1 MHGGAD
7 VYKANMYLAED
18 RILCFEIVAKRNE
31 NWVLKYVKDAKA
43 ETDVPDALPE
53 LISQRRRWLNGSFF
67 AAVHALLNW
76 RKIYSSGHSFL
87 RKVML
92 SFEFLYNLINLIFS
106 WFSVGNFY
114 LAFYFLFDVSSG
126 SFSDTGVFGKAASPV
141 FETTRALYAFLMV
154 ATLVTSLG
162 NRPQGTKV
170 IYHLTVIFFSLIMTL
185 MLFLGTWAIIQST
198 KAYTDAVSKNPSL
211 SFAMYLLSTGTF
223 RDIVISVLSTYGL
236 YLVSSLMAFDPWH
249 VFTSMIQYLLL
260 LPSYV
265 NILMVYAFCNI
276 HDISW
281 GTKGDN
287 VVVAQ
292 EGPKITTDSSG
303 QKIME
308 TQVPSTNVA
317 DVDMAYQNML
327 THLKRNMIDKPD
339 GKQTVDQKTKQD
351 DYFKEFR
358 TRVVI
363 LWVTSNAILVYI
375 FSATNVNNAIFP
387 NRGANSVNP
396 YLTFLFWSVAGLS
409 LIRFLFST
417 IFLIQ
422 FTRDKLIPDR
432 SKYQRVANRV

>member
-1 MHGGAD
+1 
-7 VYKANMYLAED
+7 
-18 RILCFEIVAKRNE
+18 VAKRNE

-76 RKIYSSGHSFL
+76 SKIYSSGHSL
-87 RKVML
+87 GRKTML
-92 SFEFLYNLINLIFS
+92 SFEFVYNLINLIFS

-114 LAFYFLFDVSSG
+114 LAFYFLFDVSSS
-126 SFSDTGVFGKAASPV
+126 SFSDSGVFGRASLPV
-141 FETTRALYAFLMV
+141 FETTRALYAFLML

-170 IYHLTVIFFSLIMTL
+170 IYLLTVIFFSFIMML
-185 MLFLGTWAIIQST
+185 MLFLGTWAIVEST
-198 KAYTDAVSKNPSL
+198 TKYTDAVSKNPSIT
-211 SFAMYLLSTGTF
+211 FASYLLSTGTF

-236 YLVSSLMAFDPWH
+236 YLISSVMALDPWH
-249 VFTSMIQYLLL
+249 VFTSMLQYLLL
-260 LPSYV
+260 LPGYV

-287 VVVAQ
+287 VVVAH
-292 EGPKITTDSSG
+292 EGPKITTDASG

-308 TQVPSTNVA
+308 TQVPSTNAA
-317 DVDMAYQNML
+317 DIDMAYQNML
-327 THLKRNMIDKPD
+327 THLKRNMIEKPN
-339 GKQTVDQKTKQD
+339 GNQSVDQKTKQD

-363 LWVTSNAILVYI
+363 LWVTSNAVLVYL
-375 FSATNVNNAIFP
+375 FSSPDVNKAIFP
-387 NRGANSVNP
+387 NRASNSVNP

-409 LIRFLFST
+409 LIRFIFST
-417 IFLIQ
+417 IFLVQ
-422 FTRDKLIPDR
+422 FSRDKLVPDS
-432 SKYQRVANRV
+432 SKYHRVANRV